1 MLICEFWPPA
11 MTQTVCGP
19 KTHARKLNPS
29 TTQDM
34 AVSHDT
40 RHENKNHGLKY
51 PEIHYLFTLIFATS
65 LKMRRT

>member
-34 AVSHDT
+34 AVSHDI
-40 RHENKNHGLKY
+40 RQENKNHGLK
-51 PEIHYLFTLIFATS
+51 
-65 LKMRRT
+65 